1 MTLKEELSD
10 IVDKLIMHRVDVIIS
25 DDNEWFDE
33 LIDNK
38 IKERIKE
45 NIHINNKLSKY
56 YGTN

>member
-45 NIHINNKLSKY
+45 NININN
-56 YGTN
+56 NIPF